1 MSGAAVRRPKGRPEV
16 AAAPLGEAREARSGG
31 IRLDKWLWA
40 ARFYKTRTLAT
51 AAVNTG
57 HVRLGGERVKPAH
70 PLKPGDRVSVR
81 KGPIAWEVAVDTLS
95 ERRGSATEAAKLYT
109 EDPAS
114 RAKREEVLAQ
124 RKAALAERFPGRPT
138 KRDRR
143 ALDDF
148 LNEP

>member
-1 MSGAAVRRPKGRPEV
+1 MTPGA
-16 AAAPLGEAREARSGG
+16 
-31 IRLDKWLWA
+31 RLDKWLWA

-51 AAVNTG
+51 NAIVSG
-57 HVRLGGERVKPAH
+57 HVRVGGERVKPARA
-70 PLKPGDRVSVR
+70 LKVGDRVSVR
-81 KGPIAWEVAVDTLS
+81 RGPLAWEVVVAALA

-114 RAKREEVLAQ
+114 RAAREETIARLRAASPAQ
-124 RKAALAERFPGRPT
+124 FPGRPT